1 MILKFLRFKINHYQ
15 KNYVYQN
22 YFKYIWLF
30 KHYVIVMHQTEATD
44 AQDVSF
50 VVPALPSLTIL
61 GYHPPRLSLVT
72 QYQYVPLIWV
82 THEDYGFGVWEGFT
96 VQIFKYYQF
105 IHHLSFPAS
114 NCPQVTPL
122 AGHFPVYSENLLLG
136 FQNGIPPLE

>member
-72 QYQYVPLIWV
+72 QYQYVPLI
-82 THEDYGFGVWEGFT
+82 
-96 VQIFKYYQF
+96 
-105 IHHLSFPAS
+105 
-114 NCPQVTPL
+114 
-122 AGHFPVYSENLLLG
+122 
-136 FQNGIPPLE
+136 